1 MRIRLVIYLLLLFN
15 LDLLAR
21 PIKRSQLAIYK
32 HNFKTLQ
39 NSKDIN
45 SKTKHSNQHKKNA
58 TKTKAIKKSPKAKKL
73 K

>member
-1 MRIRLVIYLLLLFN
+1 MLLRFIFFAILLINFS
-15 LDLLAR
+15 LFAR

-39 NSKDIN
+39 NSKDKN
-45 SKTKHSNQHKKNA
+45 SKTKHSNRNKKNA
-58 TKTKAIKKSPKAKKL
+58 TENKVAKKSKKAKKL